1 MFDDQVHRV
10 APGETLTGIAGLY
23 GITLDTLLGYNQY
36 ITNPDLIFPGQ
47 VVIIPGRYR
56 RYYTVRP
63 GDTLTLISNKFGIPI
78 SMIANINGIND
89 VNIINIGQAL
99 LIPEIYTVEQGD
111 TLTSISEKL
120 GVDLRDLQ
128 IENNLTGTNLLYTG
142 QQLIIPFRSA
152 SHEELQNLERVLGPV
167 ARRFPGIF
175 FFEGQPDGLRVAL
188 TFDDGP
194 SKIGTNEVL
203 DILKEHQTPATFFL
217 LGTSIYGNSDVVK
230 RIVSE
235 GHTLGNHSATHVDLR
250 TLTRDELKNELMIVE
265 NEVYDIT
272 GLRMALV
279 RPPYGFLNDS
289 VIEEIGDLGYKIIK
303 WSVDTNDWR
312 DLNADQVLINTIPNI
327 RDGSIILMHDTLP
340 KSATKQVL
348 PEIILTLKSQG
359 YTFVTVDELLGI
371 DAYKTTS

>member
-1 MFDDQVHRV
+1 MFEDQVHRV
-10 APGETLTGIAGLY
+10 APGETLTGIARLY
-23 GITLDTLLGYNQY
+23 GITLDSLLGYNQY
-36 ITNPDLIFPGQ
+36 ITNPDLILPGQ

-56 RYYTVRP
+56 RYYIVRP
-63 GDTLTLISNKFGIPI
+63 GDTLSAISDKFGIPV
-78 SMIANINGIND
+78 SMIANINNISDINKIK
-89 VNIINIGQAL
+89 VGQAL

-111 TLTSISEKL
+111 TLTGISEKL
-120 GVDLRDLQ
+120 GVDIRDLQ
-128 IENNLTGTNLLYTG
+128 IENNLTGTNLLYVG

-152 SHEELQNLERVLGPV
+152 LREELQNIERVLGPI
-167 ARRFPGIF
+167 AMRFPDTF
-175 FFEGQPDGLRVAL
+175 FFEGQPGKLEVAL

-203 DILKEHQTPATFFL
+203 DILNENEIPATFFL
-217 LGTSIYGNSDVVK
+217 LGTSIPGNSDVVN

-235 GHTLGNHSATHVDLR
+235 GNTLGNHSATHVDLR
-250 TLTRDELKNELMIVE
+250 TLTGDELRNELMILE
-265 NEVYDIT
+265 NEIYDIT

-279 RPPYGFLNDS
+279 RPPYGFLNDR
-289 VIEEIGDLGYKIIK
+289 VIEEIGNLGYKIIK

-371 DAYKTTS
+371 DAYKT